1 MDMPFIMVKMMKGR
15 DQEQK
20 RQLVK
25 TITDAMVDICDAN
38 PDGTMVVIE
47 EVEKDHWSRGGVL
60 ISDRVDT
67 EVK

>member
-1 MDMPFIMVKMMKGR
+1 MPFIMVKMMKGR

>member
-1 MDMPFIMVKMMKGR
+1 MPFITVKMLKGR
-15 DQEQK
+15 NQDQK
-20 RQLVK
+20 RQLVQA
-25 TITDAMVDICDAN
+25 ITDAMVDICDAK

-47 EVEKDHWSRGGVL
+47 EVEKDHWSHGGVL

>member
-1 MDMPFIMVKMMKGR
+1 MPFIMVKMLKGR

-25 TITDAMVDICDAN
+25 TITDAMVDICDAK

-47 EVEKDHWSRGGVL
+47 EVEKDHWSREGVL

>member
-1 MDMPFIMVKMMKGR
+1 MPFIMVKMLKGR

-25 TITDAMVDICDAN
+25 TITDAMVDICDAI
-38 PDGTMVVIE
+38 PDGTMVGIE

>member
-1 MDMPFIMVKMMKGR
+1 MPFIMVKMLKGR
-15 DQEQK
+15 NQDQK
-20 RQLVK
+20 RQLVQ
-25 TITDAMVDICDAN
+25 TITDAMVDICDAK

-47 EVEKDHWSRGGVL
+47 EIEKDHWSRGGVL

>member
-1 MDMPFIMVKMMKGR
+1 MPFIMVKMLKGR
-15 DQEQK
+15 NQEQK

-67 EVK
+67 EVKN